1 MAIQN
6 LWDVTKEV
14 LSGKFIAIQ
23 SYLKK
28 PKTSQINNLSLNLKQ
43 LQMEEQTK
51 PEVSKRKEVIDIR
64 AEINDIEMKKQ
75 QQRSM
80 KLKAGS
86 LTF

>member
-6 LWDVTKEV
+6 LQDVTKEV

-28 PKTSQINNLSLNLKQ
+28 PKTSQIKNLSLNLKQ
-43 LQMEEQTK
+43 LQMEEQTQ

>member
-1 MAIQN
+1 
-6 LWDVTKEV
+6 
-14 LSGKFIAIQ
+14 
-23 SYLKK
+23 
-28 PKTSQINNLSLNLKQ
+28 
-43 LQMEEQTK
+43 MEEQTK